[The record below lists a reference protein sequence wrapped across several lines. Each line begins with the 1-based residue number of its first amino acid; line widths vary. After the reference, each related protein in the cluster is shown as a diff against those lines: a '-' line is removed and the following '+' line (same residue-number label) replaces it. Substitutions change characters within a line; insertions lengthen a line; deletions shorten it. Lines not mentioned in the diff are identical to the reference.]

1 MTDMFMPTPPSSR
14 GERIRDS
21 QDWLDAISKMRYA
34 SMGLIPLPDEVKRA
48 VEGPI
53 DPGIT
58 DLVRVVNP
66 LGLRTQGS
74 CEGHLDGR
82 RHPFPWITVYGMA
95 VSQEMRKGVQTKL
108 LDRFNKTSKVQ
119 WVAASTIEPAVPATN
134 EVELREMQRSAQ
146 ELAEHIFE
154 RHLKGRRARYVK
166 IFGSP
171 FAYGID

>member
-1 MTDMFMPTPPSSR
+1 MTDVFRPVPPSSM
-14 GERIRDS
+14 GERIREQ
-21 QDWLDAISKMRYA
+21 QDWNDALSKMRYT
-34 SMGLIPLPDEVKRA
+34 SMKDIVLPDEVRRG
-48 VEGPI
+48 VEGFI

-58 DLVRVVNP
+58 DLVRVINP

-82 RHPFPWITVYGMA
+82 RHPFPWVTVYGMA
-95 VSQEMRKGVQTKL
+95 VSSEMRLDIQERL
-108 LDRFNKTSKVQ
+108 LNGFNKKSNVQ
-119 WVAASTIEPAVPATN
+119 WVAASSIEPAVPATN

-154 RHLKGRRARYVK
+154 RHLKGRRTRYVR